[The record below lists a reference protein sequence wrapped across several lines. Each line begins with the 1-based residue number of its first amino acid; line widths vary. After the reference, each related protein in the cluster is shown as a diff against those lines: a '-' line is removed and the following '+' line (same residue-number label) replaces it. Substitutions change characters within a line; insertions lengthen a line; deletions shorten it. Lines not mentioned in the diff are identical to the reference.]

1 MYGYGWSGGRV
12 GRRQEGQ
19 VGRGTR
25 TFSFEFLGERG
36 TGTGAHGA
44 SWSPSPAGHWVGV
57 AVPFSDPI
65 ICGYMIIVLWPD
77 SESTRN
83 VPQNAG
89 VERSGNAPE
98 GESRAVFSERFFI
111 QFRVD
116 P

>member
-65 ICGYMIIVLWPD
+65 HGLLVYRRTSV
-77 SESTRN
+77 
-83 VPQNAG
+83 AG
-89 VERSGNAPE
+89 CFQ
-98 GESRAVFSERFFI
+98 FS
-111 QFRVD
+111 
-116 P
+116 